1 MIDGPHILDQKL
13 VLLKLVQM
21 SMQTIEATLNLN
33 MLFHG
38 QVSMIWM
45 DA

>member
-13 VLLKLVQM
+13 VLLKLVRM

-33 MLFHG
+33 MLCTG
-38 QVSMIWM
+38 LLGKIWM
-45 DA
+45 DV